1 MHTGIREFGK
11 ESRVIDSS
19 ESLSPSSNCAVGF
32 GVACSHM
39 RKRYLREARTIPFSL
54 LPRMI
59 VTMFVSSHN
68 HVTRGFR
75 FVSRW
80 SRKRYRGPPET
91 VFCEANTKVTALTTS
106 APWQIILCSAIVN
119 SGLTRAEL
127 PIDDGAES
135 PYQNAVHIGLQ
146 LSRIQRDRQA
156 RILQSPWV
164 KGEQMTTESR
174 GTGRSANR
182 DGRTGAPTELASRAD
197 SRRDARRGAASG

>member
-1 MHTGIREFGK
+1 MGIVVAEEGK
-11 ESRVIDSS
+11 GRRTN
-19 ESLSPSSNCAVGF
+19 SP
-32 GVACSHM
+32 
-39 RKRYLREARTIPFSL
+39 LRTTYDYHGLGTA
-54 LPRMI
+54 
-59 VTMFVSSHN
+59 
-68 HVTRGFR
+68 
-75 FVSRW
+75 RW

>member
-1 MHTGIREFGK
+1 MLLAG
-11 ESRVIDSS
+11 SVL
-19 ESLSPSSNCAVGF
+19 SLGPLSG
-32 GVACSHM
+32 
-39 RKRYLREARTIPFSL
+39 LRTTYDYHGLGTA
-54 LPRMI
+54 
-59 VTMFVSSHN
+59 
-68 HVTRGFR
+68 
-75 FVSRW
+75 RW

-91 VFCEANTKVTALTTS
+91 VFCEANTKETALTTS

-146 LSRIQRDRQA
+146 HSRIQRDRQA

-174 GTGRSANR
+174 GVLAAPPTVT
-182 DGRTGAPTELASRAD
+182 DGRVLPQN
-197 SRRDARRGAASG
+197 

>member
-32 GVACSHM
+32 GVAS
-39 RKRYLREARTIPFSL
+39 
-54 LPRMI
+54 
-59 VTMFVSSHN
+59 
-68 HVTRGFR
+68 
-75 FVSRW
+75 
-80 SRKRYRGPPET
+80 
-91 VFCEANTKVTALTTS
+91 NTKVTALTTS